1 MKKLF
6 VILVAFCMTL
16 SVTGCGADKKDE
28 KDTTTKTTTTTA
40 TTTAE
45 TEKPEEELFF
55 ETLFKKGPSPDWHM
69 AAGWS
74 NGEPFDCI
82 WSENCVKFEDG
93 VLKLKIDK
101 IVEGQYRGGEY
112 RTNDMYGYGLYE
124 VEMKAIKNVGVVS
137 SFFTYTGPSDNNPW
151 DEIDIEFLGK
161 DTTKVQF
168 NYYTDGVGGHEYM
181 HDLGFDASEDF
192 HKYAFKWEKDKI
204 TWYVDGQEVY
214 SATENL
220 PSTPGKIMMNAW
232 NGVGVDG
239 WLGRFDGTTPL
250 TAEYKS
256 VKFTPIENL

>member
-1 MKKLF
+1 MKKGLVFLVTACMLF
-6 VILVAFCMTL
+6 C
-16 SVTGCGADKKDE
+16 GCSADDSHKDNKE
-28 KDTTTKTTTTTA
+28 TSTKADTTLNTDLA
-40 TTTAE
+40 PEQAE
-45 TEKPEEELFF
+45 DRDFF
-55 ETLFKKGPSPDWHM
+55 ETDFKNGASPDWHI
-69 AAGWS
+69 ASGWS
-74 NGEPFDCI
+74 NGAPFDCI
-82 WSENCVKFEDG
+82 WSENCVKFENG
-93 VLKLKIDK
+93 VMKLIIDK

-112 RTNDMYGYGLYE
+112 RTNEMFGYGLYE
-124 VEMKAIKNVGVVS
+124 VEMKAIKNKGVVS

-181 HDLGFDASEDF
+181 HQLGFDASEDF
-192 HKYAFKWEKDKI
+192 HRYAFKWEKDKI
-204 TWYVDGQEVY
+204 TWYVDGEEVY

-232 NGVGVDG
+232 NGIGVDG
-239 WLGRFDGTTPL
+239 WLGKFDGNVPL